1 VEVIMRFGQ
10 AVAAVMACSAM
21 LGAQP
26 AVAEAASGALSLQE
40 AIGRSLERNLDL
52 RAFGYELEAQAGRV
66 QQAGARPMPEV
77 QALAENVLGSGERG
91 DFGAAEFTLS
101 LVLSLERGARERRVD
116 AARARTEV
124 LTYEQFIERLDV
136 AAEASRRFI
145 DVLEA
150 QHGLADAQ
158 EATALGRTMRDT
170 VHKRLQAGQVP
181 RAEVARAEAQL
192 ARLGLDQE
200 HAEHQLAAARQRL
213 SSHWGESE
221 PDFTAA
227 QGDLLGL
234 PPLEDY
240 AQLRARIAQGG
251 DLERLVS
258 EKRLREA
265 EVRLAEARRRPPWQ
279 LTAGVRRFEV
289 DDEHAFVL
297 GVSVPLA
304 TRGASQGA
312 LAEARARSAQVDA
325 RAEALRVRLE
335 SELYGLYQELR
346 HSYAQVVAL
355 REEVLPRMTDA
366 AEQARLAYVR
376 GRYAYGEWISAQ
388 RELLEI
394 RRELLRASA
403 QAQRE
408 RIEIERLTGAAV
420 GGRPET

>member
-1 VEVIMRFGQ
+1 
-10 AVAAVMACSAM
+10 
-21 LGAQP
+21 
-26 AVAEAASGALSLQE
+26 
-40 AIGRSLERNLDL
+40 
-52 RAFGYELEAQAGRV
+52 
-66 QQAGARPMPEV
+66 
-77 QALAENVLGSGERG
+77 
-91 DFGAAEFTLS
+91 
-101 LVLSLERGARERRVD
+101 
-116 AARARTEV
+116 
-124 LTYEQFIERLDV
+124 
-136 AAEASRRFI
+136 
-145 DVLEA
+145 
-150 QHGLADAQ
+150 
-158 EATALGRTMRDT
+158 